1 MLRLGATY
9 ISMKHYFGEGRE
21 NEVRQV
27 GKNLNFFMSIQNNNS
42 DVPARLWKDLA
53 YLEEL

>member
-9 ISMKHYFGEGRE
+9 ISMKHYSGEGRE
-21 NEVRQV
+21 NEVWQV